1 MKYWIFDGKQAQGPY
16 AVEQLKAVPG
26 FGPETVVA
34 PEGASSTDQWRAA
47 KTFDALRGLFIK
59 AAPLPPPPPKP
70 ATAPEPQSAVAAP
83 QVEKSRKPLWSTLL
97 IAAGVMV
104 AIARGV
110 YLVTPS
116 KPQGSEAV
124 AFVQQFPTVRKTK
137 CADHNRPGC
146 TVGSAVIVTSLIVPT
161 MKNPAIGDLYVEW
174 NNTRKM
180 GDKLKQFIETSHL
193 KWTAIRGE
201 GEVYEVS
208 YSYQWDGMDPLTGT
222 FEVNLGNKTLKPVN
236 FLAWM
241 DVAQW
246 DAVKIGQHSADF
258 DVRLIAPTYAQSAAP

>member
-1 MKYWIFDGKQAQGPY
+1 MKYWIYDGKQAQGPY

-47 KTFDALRGLFIK
+47 KTFDSLRGLFIK

-70 ATAPEPQSAVAAP
+70 TTAPAPQSAAAAP
-83 QVEKSRKPLWSTLL
+83 QVEKNRKPIWFTF
-97 IAAGVMV
+97 AAGVMV
-104 AIARGV
+104 AIVCGA
-110 YLVTPS
+110 YLKTS
-116 KPQGSEAV
+116 AKPQGSEAI
-124 AFVQQFPTVRKTK
+124 AFVQQFPTVRKEK
-137 CADHNRPGC
+137 CTDYSRPGC
-146 TVGSAVIVTSLIVPT
+146 TVGSAVISNSLIPHT
-161 MKNPAIGDLYVEW
+161 ITNPAVADLVSEW

-180 GDKLKQFIETSHL
+180 GGELQRFIEMSHP

-208 YSYQWDGMDPLTGT
+208 HSYHWDGMDSLTAT
-222 FEVNLGNKTLKPVN
+222 FEVDLRNKTLKPVN
-236 FLAWM
+236 LLAWM

-258 DVRLIAPTYAQSAAP
+258 DVRLVAPTYSQSSTP